1 MPFAQRCGVHD
12 AARDAACAQLLQ
24 RVQEGGVEQVRIGW
38 CDLHGMLRGKTLMPT
53 ALPAAATR
61 AGGQVGDRVHR
72 GIPTLAVL
80 AVLAGTLVVAVI
92 GVLAWS

>member
-53 ALPAAATR
+53 ALPAALHEGLGMVSTLLLKDTSDRTVFKIFERAT
-61 AGGQVGDRVHR
+61 QDEWLSLIH
-72 GIPTLAVL
+72 I
-80 AVLAGTLVVAVI
+80 
-92 GVLAWS
+92 